1 MAMVI
6 TILLFM
12 ACAGTAAAG
21 AAYFNGYDKGF
32 ETAMKYLEEEVS
44 ANEIQSRA

>member
-1 MAMVI
+1 MAITVI
-6 TILLFM
+6 LFM
-12 ACAGTAAAG
+12 VCSGTAAAG

-32 ETAMKYLEEEVS
+32 EAAMKYLEEEVK